1 MNKAAEWARGQVWES
16 VERGKGR
23 VTPGESRNVYLMP
36 LTLADFSQYYT
47 LLDSVKVTLEDGAH
61 PLQEI
66 ASITVRGQ
74 ALQLEVWDPDLTKSV
89 EAALHKANL
98 PGLHPQKISPGVLK
112 IPVSRPTAEQRTEI
126 LRALGT
132 SIETAKQQVRQA
144 RQAGLKS
151 LGKGTEGG
159 NAVQKISEDVG
170 GELDGLLAKA
180 KKEFEK
186 SLPLKQCSNV
196 PADTPPMARIV
207 RTVKGDYVQ
216 QSITPEQPMLDVQMP
231 DTSYTPWALVL
242 IDPHLELA

>member
-1 MNKAAEWARGQVWES
+1 METQLEKVRDKMNKAAEWARGQVWES

-23 VTPGESRNVYLMP
+23 VTP
-36 LTLADFSQYYT
+36 A

-186 SLPLKQCSNV
+186 V
-196 PADTPPMARIV
+196 
-207 RTVKGDYVQ
+207 
-216 QSITPEQPMLDVQMP
+216 
-231 DTSYTPWALVL
+231 
-242 IDPHLELA
+242 